1 MPLETVTPG
10 MTAEGNGLVLFVPAI
25 ANPAGPTVAE
35 LTAGTVKAIT
45 YSITGDGYSHGIT
58 STAVK
63 ANRYSLAQEIQYDGT
78 VVDDLEITYVVSKT
92 TGDVVRLAL
101 PQGTS
106 GFIVER
112 YGYPNSTA
120 IAAAQILDAVIPIK
134 AGLPRPNALVM
145 NQEITRTQRLN
156 VSGTVY
162 RDVVVA
168 A

>member
-1 MPLETVTPG
+1 MPLEDVTPG
-10 MTAEGNGLVLFVPAI
+10 LTAEGNGLVLFVPTI
-25 ANPAGPTVAE
+25 ANPAAPTVAE
-35 LTAGTVKAIT
+35 LSAGTVKRLT
-45 YSITGDGYSHGIT
+45 YSTTADGYSHGIT

-92 TGDVVRLAL
+92 TGDVARLAL
-101 PQGTS
+101 PQGAT

-112 YGYPNSTA
+112 YAYPNATA
-120 IAAAQILDAVIPIK
+120 IVAAQILDAVIPIR

-156 VSGTVY
+156 VTGTVY
-162 RDVVVA
+162 RDVAVA